1 MCRGERRVPH
11 RCQRLRLLRAPERAF
26 GVRLA
31 GRRHQQ
37 AVPGQDFSKQVLIPG
52 SFGGISTFLFLKY
65 PSNYSLGKKMV
76 VWSPKEGQVEGPG
89 VAWLLSAVN
98 TARWGTGQVS
108 LPGPHLPLTAL
119 WLVAAEQNLVP
130 EPDGVGQASPTS
142 GQSCPSRHL
151 PTIDCDQAQFPP
163 SSSGTP

>member
-1 MCRGERRVPH
+1 MCRGEQRVPH

-31 GRRHQQ
+31 GRCHQQ

-89 VAWLLSAVN
+89 VAWLLSAE
-98 TARWGTGQVS
+98 TLHG
-108 LPGPHLPLTAL
+108 
-119 WLVAAEQNLVP
+119 E
-130 EPDGVGQASPTS
+130 GQARSVSPD
-142 GQSCPSRHL
+142 
-151 PTIDCDQAQFPP
+151 PTFL
-163 SSSGTP
+163 